1 MGKEEEKYME
11 GWKKHFWEREY
22 FYDKDMVRDSHVSVA
37 GNCFD
42 QLAAIILKNTT
53 DWIEDYDYIGLEDIS
68 IHVLFD
74 KAVSYTHLD
83 VYKRQA

>member
-1 MGKEEEKYME
+1 ME

-53 DWIEDYDYIGLEDIS
+53 DWVADYDYIGLEDIS
-68 IHVLFD
+68 IHNSD
-74 KAVSYTHLD
+74 KWTDSDHDFPSRRSY
-83 VYKRQA
+83 